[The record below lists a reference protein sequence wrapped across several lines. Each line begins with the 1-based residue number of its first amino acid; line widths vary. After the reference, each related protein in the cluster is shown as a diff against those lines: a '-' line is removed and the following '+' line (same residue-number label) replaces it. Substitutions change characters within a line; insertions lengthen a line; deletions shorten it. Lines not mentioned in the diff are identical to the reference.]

1 LVGLNE
7 PPLYIIQ
14 VFCPVNN
21 EETFYF
27 LLLDIGVS
35 EVYYYHFGETVK
47 FFKRNSAKKKKPP
60 DFSRGF

>member
-1 LVGLNE
+1 
-7 PPLYIIQ
+7 